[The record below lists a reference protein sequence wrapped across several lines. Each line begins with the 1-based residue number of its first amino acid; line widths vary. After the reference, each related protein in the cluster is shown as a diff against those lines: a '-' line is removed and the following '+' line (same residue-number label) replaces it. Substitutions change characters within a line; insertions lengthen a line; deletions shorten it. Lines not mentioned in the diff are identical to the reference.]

1 MGIISKPELL
11 TITHNIAN
19 FNCNNDTLNDW
30 LKKRSFKN
38 QKNGASR
45 TFVIGNE
52 KRVIGYYALATGS
65 IERIKTPKSISR
77 NMPSS
82 IPVIILGRL
91 AVDIQYHR
99 KRLGVALLKDAIL
112 RTLLISENAGVKA
125 LLVHAISEEAK
136 NFYRYH
142 DFIETPSEPMTLLLS
157 MKHIKDSI

>member
-1 MGIISKPELL
+1 MGVISKPELL
-11 TITHNIAN
+11 TITHNIAD
-19 FNCNNDTLNDW
+19 FDCNNDTLNDW

-91 AVDIQYHR
+91 AVDIQYHG

-112 RTLLISENAGVKA
+112 RTLLISENAGVNA

-136 NFYRYH
+136 NFYRHH
-142 DFIETPSEPMTLLLS
+142 DFIETLSEPMTLLLS